1 MMLRIFHLLRSLKGD
16 IWWPYLFEFHISEK
30 FSSGMK
36 KNKAN
41 KQTNKRVFMLKVQG
55 PQN

>member
-1 MMLRIFHLLRSLKGD
+1 
-16 IWWPYLFEFHISEK
+16 
-30 FSSGMK
+30 MK

-55 PQN
+55 PQNWLKNELGK